1 MIDLTDKK
9 RQLSNFKAVMFDK
22 TLSMFDW
29 EGLPESLPEV
39 ELEKLLQ
46 LNGFAV
52 IAKYEGKLYAF
63 DAGFKGQ
70 NVYNRPTHAIISN
83 PALNFNATLELDK
96 DCVLVKNDD
105 MQKGLTSVYDKYGQL
120 LIENEITMLINDYN
134 KRIPFTISA
143 SDDATIASAKAY
155 LQKIIDGSIGV
166 IGENKLF
173 KSLNINQAATTSVT
187 DFADLY
193 GYHQFLTAELNNLIG
208 LATNN
213 NMKRERLTTNEIEV
227 NKNASYPFTDNML
240 RNRQT
245 AVDKINELFG
255 TDIKV
260 EYSSIWRSN
269 NEGTDNSTNNDS
281 DHDQSDPGSFAEST
295 EVATQPEQSD
305 QPTNITQPNIEPDNQ
320 QVTGSVKDDDNDDHD
335 KQHENERET
344 DRDSD
349 NRVDDDDD
357 KKGGAK

>member
-52 IAKYEGKLYAF
+52 IAEYEGKLYAF

-70 NVYNRPTHAIISN
+70 NAYNRPTHAIINN
-83 PALNFNATLELDK
+83 PALHFSATLELDK
-96 DCVLVKNDD
+96 DCVLIKNDD
-105 MQKGLTSVYDKYGQL
+105 MQQGLTKVYDKYGQM

-143 SDDATIASAKAY
+143 SDDSTIASAKAY

-173 KSLNINQAATTSVT
+173 KSLNINQASTTSVT

-245 AVDKINELFG
+245 AVDKINELFN

-260 EYSSIWRSN
+260 EYSSIWGSN
-269 NEGTDNSTNNDS
+269 NGSVDSSNNDS
-281 DHDQSDPGSFAEST
+281 DSNQSDSGSFAEST
-295 EVATQPEQSD
+295 EGVTQSEQGNQSTN
-305 QPTNITQPNIEPDNQ
+305 QPQPKIEPDNQ
-320 QVTGSVKDDDNDDHD
+320 QVTGNVDNVDDNHD
-335 KQHENERET
+335 KQHENKRET
-344 DRDSD
+344 DRDTTNSD
-349 NRVDDDDD
+349 NDDDD
-357 KKGGAK
+357 KKGGEK

>member
-9 RQLSNFKAVMFDK
+9 RQLSNFKAIMFDK

-29 EGLPESLPEV
+29 DGLPDSLPAV

-52 IAKYEGKLYAF
+52 IAKYQGDLYAF

-70 NVYNRPTHAIISN
+70 NAYNRPTHAIINN
-83 PALNFNATLELDK
+83 PALKFNATLELDK
-96 DCVLVKNDD
+96 DCVLIKNDD
-105 MQKGLTSVYDKYGQL
+105 MQQGLTKVYDKYGQM

-173 KSLNINQAATTSVT
+173 KSLNINQASTTSVT

-245 AVDKINELFG
+245 AVDKINKLFD

-260 EYSSIWRSN
+260 EYSSIWGST
-269 NEGTDNSTNNDS
+269 NEGTDSTTNNDS
-281 DHDQSDPGSFAEST
+281 NHDQSDFGGITESEEGT
-295 EVATQPEQSD
+295 TQSKQGDQSTNLTQPKVE
-305 QPTNITQPNIEPDNQ
+305 PNNQ
-320 QVTGSVKDDDNDDHD
+320 QVTGTVKDDDDDID
-335 KQHENERET
+335 QQHENERET
-344 DRDSD
+344 DRDNTNSD
-349 NRVDDDDD
+349 NNDDD
-357 KKGGAK
+357 KKGGKK

>member
-9 RQLSNFKAVMFDK
+9 RQLSNFKAIMFDK

-29 EGLPESLPEV
+29 QNLPDSLPAV

-52 IAKYEGKLYAF
+52 IAKYEGELYAF

-70 NVYNRPTHAIISN
+70 NAYNRPTHAIISN
-83 PALNFNATLELDK
+83 PALHFNATLELDK
-96 DCVLVKNDD
+96 DCVLIKNDD

-143 SDDATIASAKAY
+143 SDDATIASAKTY

-173 KSLNINQAATTSVT
+173 KSLNINQASTTSVT

-240 RNRQT
+240 RNRKS
-245 AVDKINELFG
+245 AVDKINKLFD
-255 TDIKV
+255 TDINV
-260 EYSSIWRSN
+260 EFSSIWGST
-269 NEGTDNSTNNDS
+269 NEGIDSTTDNDS
-281 DHDQSDPGSFAEST
+281 DHDQSDFGSSAKST
-295 EVATQPEQSD
+295 EGATQSEPSD
-305 QPTNITQPNIEPDNQ
+305 QPTNITQPKIEPDNQ
-320 QVTGSVKDDDNDDHD
+320 QITGSLKDDSNADTEQPTD
-335 KQHENERET
+335 EREN
-344 DRDSD
+344 DSDSD
-349 NRVDDDDD
+349 NRVNDDDD

>member
-9 RQLSNFKAVMFDK
+9 RQLSNFKAIMFDK
-22 TLSMFDW
+22 TLSMFVWD
-29 EGLPESLPEV
+29 GLPDSLPAV

-52 IAKYEGKLYAF
+52 VAKYEGKLYAF
-63 DAGFKGQ
+63 NAGFKGQ
-70 NVYNRPTHAIISN
+70 NVYGKPTHAIISN

-96 DCVLVKNDD
+96 DCVLIKNDD

-143 SDDATIASAKAY
+143 SDDATIASAKTY

-173 KSLNINQAATTSVT
+173 KSLNINQASTTSVT

-245 AVDKINELFG
+245 AVDKINKLFD
-255 TDIKV
+255 TDINV
-260 EYSSIWRSN
+260 EFSSIWGLNNGDSN
-269 NEGTDNSTNNDS
+269 SGDNVGSA
-281 DHDQSDPGSFAEST
+281 DQSDSGSITEST
-295 EVATQPEQSD
+295 ESATQSEPSD
-305 QPTNITQPNIEPDNQ
+305 QPTNQPQPEIEPDNK
-320 QVTGSVKDDDNDDHD
+320 QVTGSLSNDDNATDQ
-335 KQHENERET
+335 QHENERET
-344 DRDSD
+344 DRDND

-357 KKGGAK
+357 KKGGEK

>member
-9 RQLSNFKAVMFDK
+9 RQLSNFKAIMFDK

-29 EGLPESLPEV
+29 DGLPDSLPAV

-52 IAKYEGKLYAF
+52 IAEYQGDLYAF
-63 DAGFKGQ
+63 NAGFKGQ

-83 PALNFNATLELDK
+83 PALNYQATLELDK
-96 DCVLVKNDD
+96 DCVLIQNDD

-155 LQKIIDGSIGV
+155 LQKIIEGSIGV

-173 KSLNINQAATTSVT
+173 KSLNINQASTTSVT

-240 RNRQT
+240 KNRQT
-245 AVDKINELFG
+245 AVDKINKMFG

-260 EYSSIWRSN
+260 EYSSIWGST
-269 NEGTDNSTNNDS
+269 NEGIDSTADNDS
-281 DHDQSDPGSFAEST
+281 DHDQPDSGSFAES
-295 EVATQPEQSD
+295 EESVTQSEQSD
-305 QPTNITQPNIEPDNQ
+305 KPVDQPQSKVESDNQ
-320 QVTGSVKDDDNDDHD
+320 QVTGTVKDDDDDTD
-335 KQHENERET
+335 QQHENERET
-344 DRDSD
+344 DRDTTNSD
-349 NRVDDDDD
+349 NDDDN
-357 KKGGAK
+357 KKGGEK

>member
-9 RQLSNFKAVMFDK
+9 RQLSTFKAIMFDK

-29 EGLPESLPEV
+29 QNLPETLPAV

-46 LNGFAV
+46 INGFAV
-52 IAKYEGKLYAF
+52 IAKVEGSLYAF
-63 DAGFKGQ
+63 NAGFSGQ
-70 NVYNRPTHAIISN
+70 NAYGRPTQALINN
-83 PALNFNATLELDK
+83 PALAYHATLTIDK
-96 DCVLVKNDD
+96 DCVVIKNDD
-105 MQKGLTSVYDKYGQL
+105 MTQGLTGTYEKYGQM

-155 LQKIIDGSIGV
+155 LQKIVDGSIGV

-173 KSLNINQAATTSVT
+173 KSLNINQASTTSVT

-240 RNRQT
+240 KNRQS
-245 AVDKINELFG
+245 AVEKINAIFG
-255 TDIKV
+255 TDIQV
-260 EYSSIWRSN
+260 NFNSIWSAN
-269 NEGTDNSTNNDS
+269 NEGNSTTNDNPGDS
-281 DHDQSDPGSFAEST
+281 DQSDSGSATKSAEG
-295 EVATQPEQSD
+295 ATQSEPSD
-305 QPTNITQPNIEPDNQ
+305 QPTNITQPKIKPDHKQ
-320 QVTGSVKDDDNDDHD
+320 TTGSLDDNDTTTIEHADEQD
-335 KQHENERET
+335 
-344 DRDSD
+344 D
-349 NRVDDDDD
+349 NSGIANKSDDDDD
-357 KKGGAK
+357 KGSKQK

>member
-9 RQLSNFKAVMFDK
+9 RQLSNFKAIMFDK

-29 EGLPESLPEV
+29 DGLPDTIPAV

-52 IAKYEGKLYAF
+52 IAKYEGDLYAF

-70 NVYNRPTHAIISN
+70 NVYNRPTHAIINN
-83 PALNFNATLELDK
+83 PALHFNATLELDK
-96 DCVLVKNDD
+96 DCVLIKNDD

-134 KRIPFTISA
+134 KRIPFAISA
-143 SDDATIASAKAY
+143 SDDSTIASAKAY

-173 KSLNINQAATTSVT
+173 KSLSINQAASTSVT

-240 RNRQT
+240 KNRQT
-245 AVDKINELFG
+245 AVEKINAIFG
-255 TDIKV
+255 TDIQV
-260 EYSSIWRSN
+260 NFNSIWSAN
-269 NEGTDNSTNNDS
+269 NEGNSTTNDNPGDS
-281 DHDQSDPGSFAEST
+281 DQPDSGSFAESK
-295 EVATQPEQSD
+295 EGVTQSEPSD
-305 QPTNITQPNIEPDNQ
+305 KPTNQPQPKIESDNQ
-320 QVTGSVKDDDNDDHD
+320 QVTETVKDDDNANDQ
-335 KQHENERET
+335 QHENDRET
-344 DRDSD
+344 NRDND

>member
-52 IAKYEGKLYAF
+52 IAKYEGELYAF

-70 NVYNRPTHAIISN
+70 NAYNRPTHAIINN
-83 PALNFNATLELDK
+83 PALHFSATLELDK
-96 DCVLVKNDD
+96 DCVLIKNDD

-245 AVDKINELFG
+245 AVDKINELFD

-260 EYSSIWRSN
+260 EYSSIWGSN
-269 NEGTDNSTNNDS
+269 NGNANSSNNDS
-281 DHDQSDPGSFAEST
+281 DSNKSDTGSVTEST
-295 EVATQPEQSD
+295 ESVTQSEPSD
-305 QPTNITQPNIEPDNQ
+305 QPTNQPQPKVEPDNQ
-320 QVTGSVKDDDNDDHD
+320 QVTGSLSNDDNAIDQ
-335 KQHENERET
+335 QHENKRET
-344 DRDSD
+344 DRDTTNSD
-349 NRVDDDDD
+349 NDDDD
-357 KKGGAK
+357 KKGGEK

>member
-9 RQLSNFKAVMFDK
+9 RQLSNFKAIMFDK

-29 EGLPESLPEV
+29 EGLPESLPGV

-52 IAKYEGKLYAF
+52 IAKYKGDLYAF

-70 NVYNRPTHAIISN
+70 NAYNRPTHAIISN
-83 PALNFNATLELDK
+83 PALHFNATLELDK
-96 DCVLVKNDD
+96 DCVLIKNDD

-173 KSLNINQAATTSVT
+173 KSLNINQASTTSVT

-245 AVDKINELFG
+245 AVDKINELFD

-260 EYSSIWRSN
+260 EYSSIWGSN
-269 NEGTDNSTNNDS
+269 NANVDSSNNDS
-281 DHDQSDPGSFAEST
+281 DSNQSDFGSFAEST
-295 EVATQPEQSD
+295 ESATQSEPSDKPVD
-305 QPTNITQPNIEPDNQ
+305 QPQPEVKPDNQ
-320 QVTGSVKDDDNDDHD
+320 QVTGSLKDASNADTEQPTD
-335 KQHENERET
+335 EREN
-344 DRDSD
+344 DSDSD

-357 KKGGAK
+357 KKGGEK

>member
-29 EGLPESLPEV
+29 EGLPESLPAV

-63 DAGFKGQ
+63 NAGFKGQ

-96 DCVLVKNDD
+96 DCVLIKNDD

-143 SDDATIASAKAY
+143 SDDATIASAKTY

-173 KSLNINQAATTSVT
+173 KSLNINQASTTSVT

-240 RNRQT
+240 KNRQS
-245 AVDKINELFG
+245 AVEKINAIFG
-255 TDIKV
+255 TDIQV
-260 EYSSIWRSN
+260 NFNSIWSAN
-269 NEGTDNSTNNDS
+269 NEGNYTTNDNPGDS
-281 DHDQSDPGSFAEST
+281 DQPDSGSATKSAEG
-295 EVATQPEQSD
+295 ATQSEPSD
-305 QPTNITQPNIEPDNQ
+305 QPTNITQPKIEPDNQ
-320 QVTGSVKDDDNDDHD
+320 QTTGSLKDDSNADTEQPTD
-335 KQHENERET
+335 ERENPS
-344 DRDSD
+344 DSD
-349 NRVDDDDD
+349 NGTDDDDD
-357 KKGGAK
+357 KKGGEK

>member
-9 RQLSNFKAVMFDK
+9 RQLSNFKAIMFDK

-83 PALNFNATLELDK
+83 PALQFNATLELDK
-96 DCVLVKNDD
+96 DCVLIKNDD
-105 MQKGLTSVYDKYGQL
+105 MQQGLTKVYDKYGQL

-173 KSLNINQAATTSVT
+173 KSLNINQASTTSVT

-240 RNRQT
+240 KNRQT
-245 AVDKINELFG
+245 AVDKINKLFD

-260 EYSSIWRSN
+260 EYSSIWGSN
-269 NEGTDNSTNNDS
+269 NGDSNSGDNVGSVA
-281 DHDQSDPGSFAEST
+281 QSDSGSITEST
-295 EVATQPEQSD
+295 ESATQSEPSD
-305 QPTNITQPNIEPDNQ
+305 QPTNQPQPKVKPDNQ
-320 QVTGSVKDDDNDDHD
+320 QATGSLSNDDDDTDQ
-335 KQHENERET
+335 QHENERET
-344 DRDSD
+344 DRDS
-349 NRVDDDDD
+349 NNGTDDDGD

>member
-29 EGLPESLPEV
+29 EGLPESLPAV

-63 DAGFKGQ
+63 NAGFKGQ
-70 NVYNRPTHAIISN
+70 NVYGKPTHAIISN
-83 PALNFNATLELDK
+83 PALQFNATLELDK
-96 DCVLVKNDD
+96 DCVLIKNDD
-105 MQKGLTSVYDKYGQL
+105 MQQGLTKVYDKYGQM

-173 KSLNINQAATTSVT
+173 KSLNINQASTTSVT

-245 AVDKINELFG
+245 AVDKINKLFD
-255 TDIKV
+255 TDINV
-260 EYSSIWRSN
+260 EFSSIWGSN
-269 NEGTDNSTNNDS
+269 NGDSNPGNNVGS
-281 DHDQSDPGSFAEST
+281 ADQSDSGSITEST
-295 EVATQPEQSD
+295 ESTTQSQQSDEPTDQTQPK
-305 QPTNITQPNIEPDNQ
+305 IKPDHK
-320 QVTGSVKDDDNDDHD
+320 QVTGSLKDDSNADTEQPTD
-335 KQHENERET
+335 ERET

-349 NRVDDDDD
+349 NGTDDDDD

>member
-29 EGLPESLPEV
+29 EGLPESLPAV

-52 IAKYEGKLYAF
+52 IAKYEGELYAF

-70 NVYNRPTHAIISN
+70 NAYNRPTHAIINN
-83 PALNFNATLELDK
+83 PALNFNATLKLDK
-96 DCVLVKNDD
+96 DCVLIKNDD
-105 MQKGLTSVYDKYGQL
+105 MQQGLTKVYDKYGQM

-143 SDDATIASAKAY
+143 SDDSTIASAKAY

-173 KSLNINQAATTSVT
+173 KSLNINQASTTSVT

-245 AVDKINELFG
+245 AVDKINKLFD

-260 EYSSIWRSN
+260 EYSSIWGSN
-269 NEGTDNSTNNDS
+269 NENVDSNNNDS
-281 DHDQSDPGSFAEST
+281 NSDQSDTGSITEST
-295 EVATQPEQSD
+295 KGVTQSEPSD
-305 QPTNITQPNIEPDNQ
+305 QSANQPQLEIEPDNQ
-320 QVTGSVKDDDNDDHD
+320 QVKGSVKDVDNANDQ
-335 KQHENERET
+335 QHENERET
-344 DRDSD
+344 NSDND
-349 NRVDDDDD
+349 NRVDVDDD

>member
-9 RQLSNFKAVMFDK
+9 RQLSNFKAIMFDK

-29 EGLPESLPEV
+29 DGLPDSLPAV

-52 IAKYEGKLYAF
+52 IAKYEGELYAF
-63 DAGFKGQ
+63 NAGFKGQ
-70 NVYNRPTHAIISN
+70 NVYGKPTHAIISN

-96 DCVLVKNDD
+96 DCVLIKNDD

-143 SDDATIASAKAY
+143 SDDATIASAKTY

-245 AVDKINELFG
+245 AVDKINKLFD

-260 EYSSIWRSN
+260 EYSSIWGSN
-269 NEGTDNSTNNDS
+269 NANVDSSNNDS
-281 DHDQSDPGSFAEST
+281 DSNQPDIGSFTEST
-295 EVATQPEQSD
+295 ESATQSEQSD
-305 QPTNITQPNIEPDNQ
+305 KPVDQPQSKVESDNQ
-320 QVTGSVKDDDNDDHD
+320 QATGSLKDDSNSDTE
-335 KQHENERET
+335 QPTGEREN
-344 DRDSD
+344 DSDSD
-349 NRVDDDDD
+349 NRANDDDD

>member
-1 MIDLTDKK
+1 MINLTDKK
-9 RQLSNFKAVMFDK
+9 RQLSNFKAIMFDK

-29 EGLPESLPEV
+29 DGLPNTLPAV

-52 IAKYEGKLYAF
+52 IAKYKGDLYAF
-63 DAGFKGQ
+63 NADFKGQ
-70 NVYNRPTHAIISN
+70 NAYNRPTHAIISN
-83 PALNFNATLELDK
+83 PALKFNATLELDK
-96 DCVLVKNDD
+96 DCVLIQNDD

-143 SDDATIASAKAY
+143 SDDSTIASAKAY
-155 LQKIIDGSIGV
+155 LQKIIEGSIGV

-173 KSLNINQAATTSVT
+173 KSLNINQASTTSVT

-245 AVDKINELFG
+245 AVDKINKMFG

-260 EYSSIWRSN
+260 EYSSIWGST
-269 NEGTDNSTNNDS
+269 NEGTDITNNNGS
-281 DHDQSDPGSFAEST
+281 DHDQSDTGSFAEST
-295 EVATQPEQSD
+295 EGATQSEPSD
-305 QPTNITQPNIEPDNQ
+305 QPTNITQPKIEPDNRQ
-320 QVTGSVKDDDNDDHD
+320 DTGSVKADDDTNQ
-335 KQHENERET
+335 QHENERET
-344 DRDSD
+344 DRDTTNSD
-349 NRVDDDDD
+349 NDDDN
-357 KKGGAK
+357 KKGGKK

>member
-1 MIDLTDKK
+1 MTELTDKK
-9 RQLSNFKAVMFDK
+9 RQLSTFKAIMFDK

-29 EGLPESLPEV
+29 QNLPETLPAV

-46 LNGFAV
+46 INGFAV
-52 IAKYEGKLYAF
+52 IAKVEGGLYAF
-63 DAGFKGQ
+63 NAGFKGQ
-70 NVYNRPTHAIISN
+70 NAYNRPTHAIINN
-83 PALNFNATLELDK
+83 PALKFNATLELDK
-96 DCVLVKNDD
+96 DCVLIKNDD

-143 SDDATIASAKAY
+143 SDDSTIASAKAY

-173 KSLNINQAATTSVT
+173 KSLSINQASTTSVT

-240 RNRQT
+240 KNRKT
-245 AVDKINELFG
+245 AVDKINKMFQ

-260 EYSSIWRSN
+260 EYSSIWGST
-269 NEGTDNSTNNDS
+269 NEGIDSTTDSDS
-281 DHDQSDPGSFAEST
+281 DHDQSDFGGITES
-295 EVATQPEQSD
+295 EKSVTQSEPSD
-305 QPTNITQPNIEPDNQ
+305 QPTNITQPKIEPDNRQ
-320 QVTGSVKDDDNDDHD
+320 ATGSVKDDDDATDQ
-335 KQHENERET
+335 QHENERET
-344 DRDSD
+344 DRDITNSD
-349 NRVDDDDD
+349 NNDDD
-357 KKGGAK
+357 KKGGKK

>member
-9 RQLSNFKAVMFDK
+9 RQLSTFKALMFDK

-29 EGLPESLPEV
+29 QNLPETLPAV

-46 LNGFAV
+46 INGFAV
-52 IAKYEGKLYAF
+52 IAKVEGSLYAF
-63 DAGFKGQ
+63 NAGFTGQ
-70 NVYNRPTHAIISN
+70 NAYGRPTQSLINN
-83 PALNFNATLELDK
+83 PALAYHATLTIDK
-96 DCVLVKNDD
+96 DCVVIKNDD
-105 MQKGLTSVYDKYGQL
+105 MQQGLSGAYEKYGQM

-155 LQKIIDGSIGV
+155 LQKIVDGSIGV

-173 KSLNINQAATTSVT
+173 KSLNINQASTTSVT

-240 RNRQT
+240 KNRQT
-245 AVDKINELFG
+245 AVDKINELFD
-255 TDIKV
+255 TNIKV
-260 EYSSIWRSN
+260 EYSSIWGSN
-269 NEGTDNSTNNDS
+269 NANVDSSNNDS
-281 DHDQSDPGSFAEST
+281 DSNQSDFGSFTEST
-295 EVATQPEQSD
+295 EGATQSEPSD
-305 QPTNITQPNIEPDNQ
+305 QPTNITQPKIEPDNRQ
-320 QVTGSVKDDDNDDHD
+320 ATGSVKDDDNANDQ
-335 KQHENERET
+335 QHENERET
-344 DRDSD
+344 NRDND

-357 KKGGAK
+357 KKGGEK

>member
-9 RQLSNFKAVMFDK
+9 RQISNFKAVMFDK

-70 NVYNRPTHAIISN
+70 NAYNRPTHAIINN
-83 PALNFNATLELDK
+83 PALHFSATLELDK
-96 DCVLVKNDD
+96 DCVLIKNDD
-105 MQKGLTSVYDKYGQL
+105 MQQGLTKVYDKYGQL
-120 LIENEITMLINDYN
+120 LIEHEITMLINDYK

-173 KSLNINQAATTSVT
+173 KSLNINQASATSVT

-240 RNRQT
+240 KNRQT
-245 AVDKINELFG
+245 AVDKINKLFD

-260 EYSSIWRSN
+260 EYSSIWGST
-269 NEGTDNSTNNDS
+269 NEGINSTTDNDS
-281 DHDQSDPGSFAEST
+281 DPDQSAFGGITES
-295 EVATQPEQSD
+295 EESVTQSKQGD
-305 QPTNITQPNIEPDNQ
+305 QPTNSTQPKVESDNQ
-320 QVTGSVKDDDNDDHD
+320 QATGSVKDDDNVND

-349 NRVDDDDD
+349 NRSDDDDD
-357 KKGGAK
+357 KKGGEK